1 MKLSNRILLPL
12 ILAAT
17 AGTTMAQNAPL
28 TRAEV
33 KAQLVEAVRTGD
45 LIADTERGLRLNEIY
60 PSNYPAQPSQVG
72 KTREQVKAELA
83 EAIRTGDLVADIE
96 TGLKL
101 NQINPSNY
109 PAQPTQMGKTRA
121 QVMAEAAEARR
132 LGLLDVSENDYPKI
146 ATPEQAEQVRQAGQ
160 RALAG
165 TTVGQL
171 NRQ

>member
-33 KAQLVEAVRTGD
+33 KAQLAEAVRTGD
-45 LIADTERGLRLNEIY
+45 LLADGQTGLKFNEIN
-60 PSNYPAQPSQVG
+60 PTNYPAKADQLG
-72 KTREQVKAELA
+72 KTRAQVKAELA
-83 EAIRTGDLVADIE
+83 EAIRTGDLVANAE
-96 TGLKL
+96 TGLKF

-109 PAQPTQMGKTRA
+109 PAQPSQMGKTRA
-121 QVMAEAAEARR
+121 QVVAETAEANR
-132 LGLLDVSENDYPKI
+132 LGLLAVSENDYPKI
-146 ATPEQAEQVRQAGQ
+146 ATPEQAELVRQAGL
-160 RALAG
+160 RALQN

-171 NRQ
+171 TRQ